1 LLATIFNKPVRF
13 KKHQLRKY
21 MRKYTIWAFGM
32 LLLVSTLPTISWV
45 SVRKSQLEFIDSPSD
60 TASVKLTTNYSTTQ
74 LFDQYVDSTYHKAN
88 LAASGLDTDVFRKAL
103 VGYFNL
109 KKTNLI
115 SPARQII
122 TIIDFTRRSSQK
134 RLWIVDLASAKLL
147 FNTLVAHGQGSG
159 GDMATSFSN
168 LENSHQSSLGF
179 YITSETYF
187 GKHGFSM
194 KLEGMDKGF
203 NTNARD
209 RAVVVHGAD
218 YVSQSFINK
227 TGRLGR
233 SHGCPALPVE
243 LTNTIINTIKGQT
256 CLFINGPATN
266 YTSNYLD
273 QEIAVS
279 NFLSS
284 GNTVQASL

>member
-1 LLATIFNKPVRF
+1 M
-13 KKHQLRKY
+13 KKH
-21 MRKYTIWAFGM
+21 TIWAIGL
-32 LLLVSTLPTISWV
+32 LLLVLTLPTISWV
-45 SVRKSQLEFIDSPSD
+45 SVRKSQLQFFDAPADSLSIKV
-60 TASVKLTTNYSTTQ
+60 TATISNTQ
-74 LFDQYVDSTYHKAN
+74 LFDQYIDSSYDKAD
-88 LAASGLDTDVFRKAL
+88 LAASGLDSAVFRKAM
-103 VGYFNL
+103 VGYYNL
-109 KKTNLI
+109 KKTNLV
-115 SPARQII
+115 SPERQII
-122 TIIDFTRRSSQK
+122 TIIDFTRKSSQK
-134 RLWIVDLASAKLL
+134 RLWIVDLASNKLL

-159 GDMATSFSN
+159 GDMATNFSN

-273 QEIAVS
+273 QQIAVS
-279 NFLSS
+279 NFFTS
-284 GNTVQASL
+284 GNTVQASI